1 MALQGAPQDSSHIS
15 TGVNRASSG
24 VEAGTSEFLSISD
37 FDRRVSAEL
46 EHENQPHFV
55 LRNGTPLASRVVQ
68 GLTGHL
74 WSCIYNFRLFLDDGT
89 VVSVLLCV
97 VTSSS
102 GLHFKRCPDIGTY
115 LVWMGKLV
123 SFGMWHDPRGF
134 LSSFNVRWA
143 SS

>member
-1 MALQGAPQDSSHIS
+1 MMRHRTPLTSPVVREVSGSWSSWIWHLRLFQEDA
-15 TGVNRASSG
+15 TGV
-24 VEAGTSEFLSISD
+24 
-37 FDRRVSAEL
+37 
-46 EHENQPHFV
+46 
-55 LRNGTPLASRVVQ
+55 
-68 GLTGHL
+68 
-74 WSCIYNFRLFLDDGT
+74 
-89 VVSVLLCV
+89 SVPLCV